1 MISLSGHEIGFYFI
15 LLLVAMLVKVK
26 WAVRVVMV
34 QIVINSSLKLI
45 FQLKEERTKIV

>member
-26 WAVRVVMV
+26 WSVRVVMV
-34 QIVINSSLKLI
+34 KTVIDSSLKIDLS
-45 FQLKEERTKIV
+45 T